1 MNTSMIQDLTR
12 VDSSRSTSSTRSFN
26 SRSDTAE
33 FKKVFESELTYVA
46 HKRPDLNLSDDL
58 TPEVQSN
65 LPISMTD
72 SGAKPDDSSVAL
84 TDSGKGRTEKDSS
97 PDENGGTKEV
107 GGKVESEEPGAGPG
121 KKDSIRENGNAKE
134 VEGKESGKNITPS
147 SKENNGEAKNA
158 ARPSFPAGEKLTY
171 GNVRKTENAVI
182 GAGSAVSSSIQAVN
196 VHHGTPHASSVSRP
210 ENGSPTEGS
219 RRSGSMASNVI
230 KNETSTKANMENEVR
245 KMDFLSGMKPV
256 SGSGSSSSNAS
267 FSSGQFDDGGHY
279 SGKEGQGMPEV
290 QLTAKPQFLVSTSTS
305 QMVDSIRKMQSMIQD
320 QVMVL
325 KNINHQS
332 MQVMIR
338 PDNNMS
344 LFLTLHQGDSEVFV
358 AARMDGQ
365 TSGLLKPHWAELQ
378 KELEQH
384 GIQLGDPE
392 AQYEDQSRGQ
402 QWTQSNGDNDDFYG
416 SQDFFLSPNQPAE
429 DSQGNRESIHA
440 LDPDFEN
447 TQGTLVSWA

>member
-1 MNTSMIQDLTR
+1 MIQDLTR
-12 VDSSRSTSSTRSFN
+12 VDSSRSTSTTRSFN

-33 FKKVFESELTYVA
+33 FKEVFESELTYA
-46 HKRPDLNLSDDL
+46 AQKRPDLNLSDDL
-58 TPEVQSN
+58 TPEVQAN
-65 LPISMTD
+65 LTISMTD
-72 SGAKPDDSSVAL
+72 SGGAKPEDSSVAL
-84 TDSGKGRTEKDSS
+84 TDSGKGRTEKDSL
-97 PDENGGTKEV
+97 PDGKGGKNEV
-107 GGKVESEEPGAGPG
+107 GGQVESEESVAGPG
-121 KKDSIRENGNAKE
+121 KKGSIHENGNAKE
-134 VEGKESGKNITPS
+134 VEGKETGKNITPF

-158 ARPSFPAGEKLTY
+158 ARPSFPSGEKLTY
-171 GNVRKTENAVI
+171 GNVRKTENALI

-196 VHHGTPHASSVSRP
+196 VHHGTPHASNTSRP
-210 ENGSPTEGS
+210 ENGTSTEGS
-219 RRSGSMASNVI
+219 DRLGRMASNVI
-230 KNETSTKANMENEVR
+230 KNETSTKATVENEVS

-267 FSSGQFDDGGHY
+267 FSSGQFDDGGHH

-392 AQYEDQSRGQ
+392 AQYEDQSPGQ
-402 QWTQSNGDNDDFYG
+402 QWTQSNGDNDDFHG
-416 SQDFFLSPNQPAE
+416 SQDYFSSPNQPAE
-429 DSQGNRESIHA
+429 DPQGNRESIHV
-440 LDPDFEN
+440 LDPDFED